1 LSNKLQFFL
10 WELVAVFFI
19 MTYDL
24 ILNLVSVSGPVETAI
39 IYIIKLFWILMALI
53 SLLIGLVSMRR

>member
-1 LSNKLQFFL
+1 MSNKLQFFL